1 MESSQE
7 RVRAERELVAFM
19 QAYCTLIR
27 NHIASISGLM
37 TQTTEKVM
45 DSVMKI
51 NSAKDKKK
59 FMAESV
65 LIKRGDGDQSTPAMQ
80 GDDQAF
86 KNARVDET
94 SAVPRSIST
103 VKKLKEHMGVLEH
116 LDTSMQD
123 VLFKMVGALSA
134 DDVVGQRLEHVST
147 GLSALESSLTNVLR
161 QDGRLV
167 SEGEI
172 EAMFA
177 ELVAVVRRSYTM
189 PAEHEVMDEVFGKA
203 S

>member
-1 MESSQE
+1 MTRKVILKGNQVMESSQE

-103 VKKLKEHMGVLEH
+103 VKKLKEH
-116 LDTSMQD
+116 
-123 VLFKMVGALSA
+123 
-134 DDVVGQRLEHVST
+134 
-147 GLSALESSLTNVLR
+147 SSH
-161 QDGRLV
+161 
-167 SEGEI
+167 SFCI
-172 EAMFA
+172 C
-177 ELVAVVRRSYTM
+177 
-189 PAEHEVMDEVFGKA
+189 
-203 S
+203 